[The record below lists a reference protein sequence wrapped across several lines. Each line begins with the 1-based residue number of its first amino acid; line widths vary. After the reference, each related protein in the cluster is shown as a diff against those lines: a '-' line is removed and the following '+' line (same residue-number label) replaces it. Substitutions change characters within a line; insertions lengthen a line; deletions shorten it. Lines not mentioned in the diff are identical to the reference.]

1 MSRGVSHKTKKMTL
15 CALFAAMGVA
25 LIFLGSVIEVLD
37 LSVAAFASFFCI
49 FAVIE
54 LGGAYPWLLYAVTS
68 LLAVILMPYT
78 MGGWFYLLF
87 FGYYPILKEKLERLK
102 KPIAWG
108 LKLVILNVALLISVA
123 LAYFLFFGQT
133 DGNLIDAFVYIFGG
147 EGFGEIFAFGVY
159 ALVNV
164 VFIIYDIALTKLIT
178 FYFIKLR
185 HRFKFLR

>member
-1 MSRGVSHKTKKMTL
+1 MSRGVSHKTKKTTL
-15 CALFAAMGVA
+15 AALLAAMGVA

-37 LSVAAFASFFCI
+37 LSVAALASFFCI

-68 LLAVILMPYT
+68 LLSVILMPYT

-102 KPIAWG
+102 KPIAWC
-108 LKLVILNVALLISVA
+108 LKLVILNVALLISVV

-133 DGNLIDAFVYIFGG
+133 VIFLISSA
-147 EGFGEIFAFGVY
+147 
-159 ALVNV
+159 
-164 VFIIYDIALTKLIT
+164 
-178 FYFIKLR
+178 
-185 HRFKFLR
+185 

>member
-1 MSRGVSHKTKKMTL
+1 MARGVSKQTKNLTL
-15 CALFAAMGVA
+15 CALLAAIGVA

-37 LSVAAFASFFCI
+37 LSVAAMASFFCI

-68 LLAVILMPYT
+68 LLSVILMPYT

-102 KPIAWG
+102 KPIAWC
-108 LKLVILNVALLISVA
+108 LKLVILNAALLISVA

-133 DGNLIDAFVYIFGG
+133 DGNLIDAFIYVFGG
-147 EGFGEIFAFGVY
+147 EGYGEILALGVY
-159 ALVNV
+159 VLVNV
-164 VFIIYDIALTKLIT
+164 VFILYDIALTRLIT

-185 HRFKFLR
+185 RRFKFLR

>member
-15 CALFAAMGVA
+15 CALLAAMGVA

-37 LSVAAFASFFCI
+37 LSVAVFASFFCI

-108 LKLVILNVALLISVA
+108 LKLVILNVALFISVV

-133 DGNLIDAFVYIFGG
+133 DGSLIDAFVYIFGG
-147 EGFGEIFAFGVY
+147 EGFGEILAIGVY

-164 VFIIYDIALTKLIT
+164 VFIVYDIALTKLIT